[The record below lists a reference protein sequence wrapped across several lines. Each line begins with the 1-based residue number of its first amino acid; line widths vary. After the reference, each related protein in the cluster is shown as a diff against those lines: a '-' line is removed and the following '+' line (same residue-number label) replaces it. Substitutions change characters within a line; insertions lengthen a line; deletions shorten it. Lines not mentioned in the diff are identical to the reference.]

1 MPTPTALPGSISVSQ
16 AKSAADRERIYR
28 FRYQVLEKERASASG
43 QLPEP
48 GGIHHAPV
56 DDGST
61 ILYLQSEKEILGTV
75 RVSVGDGRELPA
87 VLDEAYSLSRFREFA
102 GARMSFTSRLVVA
115 EKWRATPALAVLLA
129 AAYKLC
135 RSHEVLFDFSHCR
148 PSQLAAFQRLGYRG
162 CGPNYV
168 GKHGLEVPLVLPLT
182 DVAHLQ
188 QVRSPL
194 ARLASAYENDAAAA
208 AWFKQIYPDAQTD
221 IDRAA
226 MNEESFW
233 TYLSQRLHEPPL
245 LGVPLLRD
253 LTFAEA
259 KALVASGTVMKC
271 NAGAPVIRAGDTA
284 NEMFVLLS
292 GVVEVRAGG
301 ITDRVVATFDRG
313 ELFGEVAFLS
323 RVRRSASVVA
333 VTDIEVLVLTQDF
346 LRRIME
352 KYPSVA
358 SRVLFNLSVILCKR
372 LVRTTAAIAGTDELP
387 RESAPTDRRL
397 SA

>member
-1 MPTPTALPGSISVSQ
+1 MQTPTSLPGSVSVSQ
-16 AKSAADRERIYR
+16 ATSPDDRKRIYR
-28 FRYQVLEKERASASG
+28 FRYQVLAEERAGAADKSSA
-43 QLPEP
+43 PD
-48 GGIHHAPV
+48 GIHHAPV

-75 RVSVGDGRELPA
+75 RVAFGDGENLPK
-87 VLDEAYSLSRFREFA
+87 VLCEAYGLKRFREFA
-102 GARMSFTSRLVVA
+102 GERMSFTSRLVVA
-115 EKWRATPALAVLLA
+115 EKWRATPALPVLLA

-135 RSHEVLFDFSHCR
+135 RSQDVIFDFSHCR
-148 PSQLAAFQRLGYRG
+148 PSQLAAFQRLGYRR

-182 DVAHLQ
+182 DAAHLQ

-194 ARLASAYENDAAAA
+194 ARLATAYENDGSAA
-208 AWFKQIYPDAQTD
+208 AWFKQIYPDAETD

-253 LTFAEA
+253 LTFDEA
-259 KALVASGTVMKC
+259 KAMVASGTVMQC
-271 NAGAPVIRAGDTA
+271 EAGEPVIRAGDTA

-301 ITDRVVATFDRG
+301 IADKVVATFDRG

-323 RVRRSASVVA
+323 RVHRSASVVA
-333 VTDIEVLVLTQDF
+333 LTDIEVLVLTQDF
-346 LRRIME
+346 LRRIMD
-352 KYPSVA
+352 KFPKVA
-358 SRVLFNLSVILCKR
+358 SKVLFNLSIILCNR
-372 LVRTTAAIAGTDELP
+372 LVRTTEAIAGTDELP
-387 RESAPTDRRL
+387 RETGD
-397 SA
+397 